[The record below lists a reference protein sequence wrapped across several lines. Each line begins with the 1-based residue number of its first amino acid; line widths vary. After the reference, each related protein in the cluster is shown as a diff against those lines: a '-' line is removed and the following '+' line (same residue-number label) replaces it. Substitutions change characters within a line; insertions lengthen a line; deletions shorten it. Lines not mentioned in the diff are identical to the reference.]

1 MNEDAFYTRVQEMYN
16 DLLLTDRDADSR
28 GSVDPNFDLDAFA
41 NRDYYEN
48 NFAGSELNDLREAT
62 NYGFARAPV
71 ELVKYVIQ
79 NNRPFTEIV
88 TADYTMVNPY
98 SAVIYN
104 NNAGDPNFPFSSD
117 QNQANHDRDDFRAA
131 TNIRQQD
138 NTLVPAAGVIGTHA
152 FLARYPSTSTNVNRA
167 RSRYVFDYFLGLDI
181 ESLAARDGLD
191 LDNVI
196 GSVPTFE
203 DPQCTVCHVVMDPI
217 AGLFTN
223 RDNDGEYDPG
233 NTFQHTRTSNGV
245 PRMVP
250 AGYSLLQADQLPVS
264 EEDTALQWLGGRL
277 AQDDRF
283 AERTVR
289 TVFKGLTGIEASV
302 ASTTAFVNAIKNQF
316 VAANFNFKLLVKDI
330 IASDY
335 FRARNLAL
343 GEDPNDYADTG
354 AGRLLTPE
362 ELNRKIS
369 DITGTNYEWRGPN
382 SNSGLLGRHRLLY
395 GGIDSEDVILRTTEP
410 TSLIDGIQERI
421 ANQVACQRVANDLYN
436 GGALFPFVDATDIPD
451 GGAGESAIRQN
462 IQFLH
467 RRILG
472 EDLAPNDAEIDDTY
486 QLFVDVRAAGES
498 AIQSQCRGGGGST
511 DNNGTVIPWMAVVTY
526 LLADYRFLYE

>member
-1 MNEDAFYTRVQEMYN
+1 
-16 DLLLTDRDADSR
+16 
-28 GSVDPNFDLDAFA
+28 
-41 NRDYYEN
+41 
-48 NFAGSELNDLREAT
+48 
-62 NYGFARAPV
+62 
-71 ELVKYVIQ
+71 
-79 NNRPFTEIV
+79 
-88 TADYTMVNPY
+88 MVNPY

-104 NNAGDPNFPFSSD
+104 NNAGDPNFPFDSD
-117 QNQANHDRDDFRAA
+117 QNQANHDRDDFRPA
-131 TNIRQQD
+131 TNIRQTD

-152 FLARYPSTSTNVNRA
+152 FLARYQSTNTNVNRA
-167 RSRYVFDYFLGLDI
+167 RARYVFDYFLGLDV
-181 ESLAARDGLD
+181 ESLAARDGLN

-196 GSVPTFE
+196 GDVPTFE

-223 RDNDGEYDPG
+223 RDNAGEYDP
-233 NTFQHTRTSNGV
+233 NNPFQHTRTTNGV

-250 AGYSLLQADQLPVS
+250 AGYSLLQADQLPAA

-289 TVFKGLTGIEASV
+289 TVFKGLTGIETTA
-302 ASTTAFVNAIKNQF
+302 ASTTAFVNDTKNRF

-330 IASDY
+330 VGSDY
-335 FRARNLAL
+335 FMARNLAL
-343 GEDPNDYADTG
+343 GEDPDDYADIG

-362 ELNRKIS
+362 ELDRKIT
-369 DITGTNYEWRGPN
+369 DITGVNYEWRGPN

-395 GGIDSEDVILRTTEP
+395 GGIDSDDVILRTTEP

-421 ANQVACQRVANDLYN
+421 ANQVACQRVADDLYN
-436 GGALFPFVDATDIPD
+436 GGALFPFANQTDVPD
-451 GGAGESAIRQN
+451 GGAGEAAIRQN

-467 RRILG
+467 RHILG
-472 EDLAPNDAEIDDTY
+472 EDLAPSDSEIANTY
-486 QLFVDVRAAGES
+486 QLFVDVRAEGET

-511 DNNGTVIPWMAVVTY
+511 DSNGTVIPWMAVVTY